1 MILLGSIRFRLV
13 PFGCVQFRSVP
24 FGSSFQAILIFGQPD
39 SFILNYVLAMVG
51 QISESPLFNLIYSLR
66 VAHDILFL
74 SKLGYLI
81 PPSLK
86 LFA

>member
-39 SFILNYVLAMVG
+39 SFILNYALAMEG
-51 QISESPLFNLIYSLR
+51 RISELLKFNLIYSLCVAR
-66 VAHDILFL
+66 VHVFFETRVLDSSFT
-74 SKLGYLI
+74 
-81 PPSLK
+81 
-86 LFA
+86 